1 MTKRVVDEEGNLP
14 EGLDTYVEEFLKT
27 FGASLDPRLWVKL
40 VEEELAEAKAETV
53 GTEAHLKELADLSY
67 VFVGFSVVSGEGW
80 DSLEFLPKEE
90 KLKTERLLLEATNY
104 LWDNGKLIEGELNE
118 AFYRVHMSNM
128 SKLGDDGKPI
138 YREDGKVLKGPNYK
152 SPDLSDLV

>member
-1 MTKRVVDEEGNLP
+1 VVDEEGNLP

-152 SPDLSDLV
+152 APDLSDLV